1 MDAKVLSFGDVLLR
15 ECDVATL
22 ESSQWLNDKIIE
34 FYFEYLSRT
43 LLAASDPSASAAG
56 AGAAAGTASSSAGGE
71 SSSNGAG
78 GAAGGAAGGEGNNS
92 AVLLVGPS
100 VSFWLNIC
108 PSDDDVT
115 ETMAP
120 LGVEN
125 KEVREGSSSAVLL
138 VGPSVTFWLNI
149 RPSDDDVTETMAPLG
164 VENKELI
171 ALAVNDNNDP
181 TLVQCCSPSL
191 PLYPLPLFLC
201 LPLHGSSSHSQSTTT
216 TTPHS
221 FNAVPPH
228 FLAIL
233 SPSLFACLCMAAH
246 RTRSQR
252 QQRPHTRSMHFPLTS
267 SLSSPPLPLLASAWQ
282 LIALAVNDNNDPT
295 LVQCCSPSL
304 PRYPLPLSLCLPL
317 HGSSSHSQSTT
328 TTTPHSFNAVPPHF
342 LSILSPS
349 SFACLCMAAH
359 RTPSQRQQRPHTR
372 SMLFP
377 LTSSLSSPPLPLL
390 ASAWQLIALAVNDN
404 NDPTLVQCCS
414 PSLPRYP
421 LPLSLCL
428 PLHGSSSHLQ
438 STTTTTPHSFNA
450 VPPHFLA
457 ILSPSP
463 FACLCMAAHRTCS
476 QRQQRP
482 HSRSM
487 LFPLTSSLS
496 SPPLPLLASAWQ
508 LIALAV
514 NDNND
519 PTLAEA
525 GSHWSLLLFIR
536 SRRLFLHF
544 DSAGSH
550 NLEAAKGLAEKLQAL
565 LGVTVTDDTF
575 QAASTPQQLNG
586 YDCGVYVLAIAKA
599 LCETASAAPEG
610 KASAEEL
617 ESSAKGVDAAAVTK
631 LRGDVKQLI
640 QHLGKQSTE

>member
-78 GAAGGAAGGEGNNS
+78 GAAGAAAGGEGNNS

-125 KEVREGSSSAVLL
+125 KE
-138 VGPSVTFWLNI
+138 
-149 RPSDDDVTETMAPLG
+149 
-164 VENKELI
+164 
-171 ALAVNDNNDP
+171 
-181 TLVQCCSPSL
+181 
-191 PLYPLPLFLC
+191 
-201 LPLHGSSSHSQSTTT
+201 
-216 TTPHS
+216 
-221 FNAVPPH
+221 
-228 FLAIL
+228 
-233 SPSLFACLCMAAH
+233 
-246 RTRSQR
+246 
-252 QQRPHTRSMHFPLTS
+252 
-267 SLSSPPLPLLASAWQ
+267 
-282 LIALAVNDNNDPT
+282 
-295 LVQCCSPSL
+295 
-304 PRYPLPLSLCLPL
+304 
-317 HGSSSHSQSTT
+317 
-328 TTTPHSFNAVPPHF
+328 
-342 LSILSPS
+342 
-349 SFACLCMAAH
+349 
-359 RTPSQRQQRPHTR
+359 
-372 SMLFP
+372 
-377 LTSSLSSPPLPLL
+377 
-390 ASAWQLIALAVNDN
+390 
-404 NDPTLVQCCS
+404 
-414 PSLPRYP
+414 
-421 LPLSLCL
+421 
-428 PLHGSSSHLQ
+428 
-438 STTTTTPHSFNA
+438 
-450 VPPHFLA
+450 
-457 ILSPSP
+457 
-463 FACLCMAAHRTCS
+463 
-476 QRQQRP
+476 
-482 HSRSM
+482 
-487 LFPLTSSLS
+487 
-496 SPPLPLLASAWQ
+496 

-575 QAASTPQQLNG
+575 QSASTPQQLNG

-617 ESSAKGVDAAAVTK
+617 EGSAKGVDAAAVTK

>member
-22 ESSQWLNDKIIE
+22 EPSQWLNDKIIE

-43 LLAASDPSASAAG
+43 LLGASDPSASAAG

-78 GAAGGAAGGEGNNS
+78 GGAGAAAGGEGNNS

-125 KEVREGSSSAVLL
+125 KE
-138 VGPSVTFWLNI
+138 
-149 RPSDDDVTETMAPLG
+149 
-164 VENKELI
+164 
-171 ALAVNDNNDP
+171 
-181 TLVQCCSPSL
+181 
-191 PLYPLPLFLC
+191 
-201 LPLHGSSSHSQSTTT
+201 
-216 TTPHS
+216 
-221 FNAVPPH
+221 
-228 FLAIL
+228 
-233 SPSLFACLCMAAH
+233 
-246 RTRSQR
+246 
-252 QQRPHTRSMHFPLTS
+252 
-267 SLSSPPLPLLASAWQ
+267 
-282 LIALAVNDNNDPT
+282 
-295 LVQCCSPSL
+295 
-304 PRYPLPLSLCLPL
+304 
-317 HGSSSHSQSTT
+317 
-328 TTTPHSFNAVPPHF
+328 
-342 LSILSPS
+342 
-349 SFACLCMAAH
+349 
-359 RTPSQRQQRPHTR
+359 
-372 SMLFP
+372 
-377 LTSSLSSPPLPLL
+377 
-390 ASAWQLIALAVNDN
+390 
-404 NDPTLVQCCS
+404 
-414 PSLPRYP
+414 
-421 LPLSLCL
+421 
-428 PLHGSSSHLQ
+428 
-438 STTTTTPHSFNA
+438 
-450 VPPHFLA
+450 
-457 ILSPSP
+457 
-463 FACLCMAAHRTCS
+463 
-476 QRQQRP
+476 
-482 HSRSM
+482 
-487 LFPLTSSLS
+487 
-496 SPPLPLLASAWQ
+496 

-575 QAASTPQQLNG
+575 QSASTPQQLNG

>member
-22 ESSQWLNDKIIE
+22 EPSQWLNDKIIE

-43 LLAASDPSASAAG
+43 LLGASDPSASAAG

-78 GAAGGAAGGEGNNS
+78 GGAGAAAGGEGNNS

-125 KEVREGSSSAVLL
+125 KEWKDGKLSEGTEERQYQCIRSRPIPPPLFLLASSSLPGRFLVASWSLPRSSSLPPRFLL
-138 VGPSVTFWLNI
+138 ASSSLP
-149 RPSDDDVTETMAPLG
+149 
-164 VENKELI
+164 
-171 ALAVNDNNDP
+171 
-181 TLVQCCSPSL
+181 PSL
-191 PLYPLPLFLC
+191 PPPSRLPFASYNAAPDASATKSARSVPSSFKISFLDAE
-201 LPLHGSSSHSQSTTT
+201 P
-216 TTPHS
+216 
-221 FNAVPPH
+221 A
-228 FLAIL
+228 
-233 SPSLFACLCMAAH
+233 
-246 RTRSQR
+246 
-252 QQRPHTRSMHFPLTS
+252 
-267 SLSSPPLPLLASAWQ
+267 SLSSPLLP
-282 LIALAVNDNNDPT
+282 
-295 LVQCCSPSL
+295 
-304 PRYPLPLSLCLPL
+304 
-317 HGSSSHSQSTT
+317 
-328 TTTPHSFNAVPPHF
+328 
-342 LSILSPS
+342 
-349 SFACLCMAAH
+349 
-359 RTPSQRQQRPHTR
+359 
-372 SMLFP
+372 
-377 LTSSLSSPPLPLL
+377 
-390 ASAWQLIALAVNDN
+390 
-404 NDPTLVQCCS
+404 
-414 PSLPRYP
+414 
-421 LPLSLCL
+421 
-428 PLHGSSSHLQ
+428 
-438 STTTTTPHSFNA
+438 
-450 VPPHFLA
+450 
-457 ILSPSP
+457 
-463 FACLCMAAHRTCS
+463 
-476 QRQQRP
+476 
-482 HSRSM
+482 
-487 LFPLTSSLS
+487 
-496 SPPLPLLASAWQ
+496 

-536 SRRLFLHF
+536 SRRLFLHFDSVGSHNLQVATALPFRSSKGYPTWPLSVSTTHNSPTLQVASSRRLFLHF

-575 QAASTPQQLNG
+575 QSASTPQQLNG
-586 YDCGVYVLAIAKA
+586 YDCGVYVLAIATA

-640 QHLGKQSTE
+640 QHLGKQSRE

>member
-125 KEVREGSSSAVLL
+125 KESTQNTKRSLGAILIQDIL
-138 VGPSVTFWLNI
+138 PHMPPPS
-149 RPSDDDVTETMAPLG
+149 
-164 VENKELI
+164 
-171 ALAVNDNNDP
+171 
-181 TLVQCCSPSL
+181 
-191 PLYPLPLFLC
+191 PLPHSRVFTAPHAPRRPC
-201 LPLHGSSSHSQSTTT
+201 SQRQQWPNTFSEAGSASSHSQSTTT

-304 PRYPLPLSLCLPL
+304 PRYPLPLSL
-317 HGSSSHSQSTT
+317 
-328 TTTPHSFNAVPPHF
+328 
-342 LSILSPS
+342 
-349 SFACLCMAAH
+349 ACLCMAAL
-359 RTPSQRQQRPHTR
+359 RTRSQRQQRPHTR

-377 LTSSLSSPPLPLL
+377 LTFLSILSPSSLL
-390 ASAWQLIALAVNDN
+390 ASAWQLIALPVNDN

-457 ILSPSP
+457 ILSP
-463 FACLCMAAHRTCS
+463 
-476 QRQQRP
+476 
-482 HSRSM
+482 
-487 LFPLTSSLS
+487 
-496 SPPLPLLASAWQ
+496 LPLLASAWQ

-519 PTLAEA
+519 PTLVQCCSPSLPRYPLPLSLCLPLHGSSSHLQSTTTTTPLSFNAVPPHFLAILSPLPLLASAWQLIALAVNDNNDPHLLRQARTGVSSSSSGQLGLVPLPLHCKLHTSVAVPRKVNGNNSHTLADA
-525 GSHWSLLLFIR
+525 GSHWILLHFIR

-565 LGVTVTDDTF
+565 LDSGRGDGWLGWDPLT
-575 QAASTPQQLNG
+575 SN
-586 YDCGVYVLAIAKA
+586 
-599 LCETASAAPEG
+599 E
-610 KASAEEL
+610 
-617 ESSAKGVDAAAVTK
+617 AAA
-631 LRGDVKQLI
+631 LR
-640 QHLGKQSTE
+640 LGEECG